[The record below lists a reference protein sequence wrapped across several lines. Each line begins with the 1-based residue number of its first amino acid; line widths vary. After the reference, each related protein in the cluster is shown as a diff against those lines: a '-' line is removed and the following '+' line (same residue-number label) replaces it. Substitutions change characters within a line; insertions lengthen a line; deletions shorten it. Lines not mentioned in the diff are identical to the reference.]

1 MDGAAR
7 QPLEVAG
14 MQRIKMTGLT
24 LIAVLAMTAVAASS
38 AAAAPKYLE
47 LYNNGVAMANH
58 SFFALISTSDDITFS
73 GENGTFSCKG
83 GFAGVYGGNEN
94 NGEKKDYVELTTA
107 WEDLDGGEGQEDC
120 LENVTAGGFPWIVT
134 LGTNGKASV
143 AGKMTLAFA
152 VGCEYSAK
160 KLSATQTFGKL
171 TVDMSGTFKVV
182 KADKKFCEP
191 TIALNTGTL
200 EGTGDYYEIE
210 KLEDY
215 VL

>member
-1 MDGAAR
+1 MR
-7 QPLEVAG
+7 
-14 MQRIKMTGLT
+14 RIRIMGLA

-38 AAAAPKYLE
+38 ASAAPKYLE
-47 LYNNGVAMANH
+47 LYNNGTPMADN

-73 GENGTFSCKG
+73 GVNGTFSCSG

-94 NGEKKDYVELTTA
+94 NGEKKDFVELTTA
-107 WEDLDGGEGQEDC
+107 WKDLNGGEGQEDC
-120 LENVTAGGFPWIVT
+120 LENVAAGGFPWIVT

-143 AGKMTLAFA
+143 AAKTMTLRFA
-152 VGCEYSAK
+152 DGCEYTAK

-182 KADKKFCEP
+182 KADKKICEP

-200 EGTGDYYEIE
+200 EGTGNFYEIE